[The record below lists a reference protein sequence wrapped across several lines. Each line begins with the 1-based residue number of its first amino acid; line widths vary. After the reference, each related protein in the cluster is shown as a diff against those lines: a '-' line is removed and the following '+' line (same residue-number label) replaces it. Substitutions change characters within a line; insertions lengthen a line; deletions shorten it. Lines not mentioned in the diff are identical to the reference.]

1 MNIQQYQTHN
11 MNSPEHMSQS
21 LFFLL
26 LMFLFYQYMSLS
38 MIKLNLYSI
47 TLYSITKY
55 KNKIV
60 NRRVKTKSNNTIVNF
75 VLLLYTC
82 HHFAVHFSKDLSIAR
97 PTYYPYKDTN
107 LIPLSLLMCR
117 ACEIPEVM
125 LQRY

>member
-1 MNIQQYQTHN
+1 

-21 LFFLL
+21 LFLLL

-47 TLYSITKY
+47 TKY
-55 KNKIV
+55 KNKII
-60 NRRVKTKSNNTIVNF
+60 NRRVKTKSINTIVNF

-97 PTYYPYKDTN
+97 PTYYTYKDTN
-107 LIPLSLLMCR
+107 LIPLSLLMYK